1 MQRTAPSLLPPT
13 SRRALWGL
21 TLACALVCLP
31 AVARAQ
37 AAEQRVLSQYE
48 RESVEMA
55 LQQVHG
61 EREPEP
67 EGKIVEQV
75 LVVPLDMIDDRD
87 PWPNFLNFF
96 HATTRPYVVE
106 REVLL
111 EQGKPFRLSLADETE
126 RNLRELVQFTVVL
139 VVPLKGSSPD
149 SVRVMVVT
157 KDVLSL
163 RFNWEPRVVNGK
175 LDYLAVSPSEQNLL
189 GTHNAIAASLELT
202 THTYALGG
210 SVSIP
215 RIAGSRING
224 YLRAAAIM
232 NCETG
237 DLEGSSGYISYGQP
251 LYSTRA
257 RWAWQTSMSWYESIS
272 RPTSAGGEWVCSG
285 GVEPKVRV
293 LTDQVEQQYVAIPDR
308 YTYNEL
314 SGDSSVTRS
323 FGLVDK
329 YDITLGVEA
338 DRRSAHVHDLALDEV
353 DFGEY
358 VLDAD
363 GVRVDQNADG
373 WADVEERSSTVPDR
387 ELALALDAYRRAR
400 LPVRDTRISPYVQ
413 LFAHRAQYHRVINYW
428 TLGLQEDYS
437 LGHYVVFKLYPALK
451 AWGSTRNLVGT
462 VAGLGYTWPVETGF
476 LRLRSTSSIEFSD
489 IEHSDAS
496 LYGAVHYVSPQLG
509 FGRLVSDVS
518 GTRRFLNYFNSRTS
532 LGGTG
537 RLRGYRPGAFYGQNY
552 AVWNIEFRS
561 VPFQLLSVLVGG
573 AVFYDVGDAFDTLAD
588 FKLKEGAGAGL
599 RLGFPQL
606 QRSLLRIDA
615 GFPISRNVPQGE
627 FTVVAEF
634 SQAVDTP

>member
-1 MQRTAPSLLPPT
+1 MQRAAPSLLLPIPG
-13 SRRALWGL
+13 RALWGL
-21 TLACALVCLP
+21 ILGCIVLCLP

-37 AAEQRVLSQYE
+37 APQQRVLSQYE

-55 LQQVHG
+55 LRQVQG

-67 EGKIVEQV
+67 EGKVVEEI

-111 EQGKPFRLSLADETE
+111 EPGKPFRLALADETE
-126 RNLRELVQFTVVL
+126 RNLRGLIQFTVVL

-149 SVRVMVVT
+149 KVRVMVVT

-202 THTYALGG
+202 THTYAIGG
-210 SVSIP
+210 SLSIP

-224 YLRAAAIM
+224 YASAAAIM
-232 NCETG
+232 NCESG
-237 DLEGSSGYISYGQP
+237 DVEGSTGHVSYGQP

-257 RWAWQTSMSWYESIS
+257 RWGWQTSMSWYESIT

-285 GVEPKVRV
+285 GGEPDVRV
-293 LTDQVEQQYVAIPDR
+293 FTGPDPGQYTAIPDR
-308 YTYNEL
+308 YTYNSL
-314 SGDSSVTRS
+314 KGDSSVTRS
-323 FGLVDK
+323 FGVIDK
-329 YDITLGVEA
+329 YDITIGAEA
-338 DRRSAHVHDLALDEV
+338 NRVSSHVHEPAASDVSYGSYL
-353 DFGEY
+353 
-358 VLDAD
+358 LDAA
-363 GVRVDQNADG
+363 GERVDLDGDKYYDVVERDPANAQG
-373 WADVEERSSTVPDR
+373 
-387 ELALALDAYRRAR
+387 ELALALDTYRRAR

-413 LFAHRAQYHRVINYW
+413 LYAHRAQYQRVINYW

-437 LGHYVVFKLYPALK
+437 LGHYVVLKLYPALK
-451 AWGSTRNLVGT
+451 AWGSTRNLLGT
-462 VAGLGYTWPVETGF
+462 VAKLGYTWPVQSGF

-489 IEHSDAS
+489 VEHSDAS
-496 LYGAVHYVSPQLG
+496 LYGALHYVSPELG

-561 VPFQLLSVLVGG
+561 VPFQLLSVLIGG
-573 AVFYDVGDAFDTLAD
+573 AVFYDVGDAFDRLAD

-615 GFPISRNVPQGE
+615 GFPISQNVPQGE

-634 SQAVDTP
+634 SQAIDPP